1 MVNEKAKYI
10 ASLDETVFEHRNK
23 EYGAYNLR
31 ISYKR
36 ILTRSFFIGTILFCS
51 LASIPFIL
59 TQIEKMNAKK
69 QTDVN
74 AKLVDIQELP
84 EEEEILEQ
92 PKEDTPPPPPPPK
105 EEAPQVETIQ
115 NLVPEPTK
123 EPKVETP
130 PPTITK
136 QKEGLSGTENI
147 EGEKPTGYVEPKP
160 QAPATTGQPGGTGK
174 EERKDYGNTIQHT
187 VDVPADFPGGEKAFR
202 QAISDRFDT
211 EVMSGEAGVYSAEVQ
226 FVVEK
231 DGSISQVTAKGANAT
246 FNKEAERT
254 VRSIKKKWKPA
265 QKDGQSVRSYFRV
278 PVKMLIEE
286 S

>member
-84 EEEEILEQ
+84 
-92 PKEDTPPPPPPPK
+92 
-105 EEAPQVETIQ
+105 
-115 NLVPEPTK
+115 
-123 EPKVETP
+123 
-130 PPTITK
+130 
-136 QKEGLSGTENI
+136 
-147 EGEKPTGYVEPKP
+147 
-160 QAPATTGQPGGTGK
+160 
-174 EERKDYGNTIQHT
+174 
-187 VDVPADFPGGEKAFR
+187 
-202 QAISDRFDT
+202 
-211 EVMSGEAGVYSAEVQ
+211 
-226 FVVEK
+226 
-231 DGSISQVTAKGANAT
+231 
-246 FNKEAERT
+246 
-254 VRSIKKKWKPA
+254 
-265 QKDGQSVRSYFRV
+265 
-278 PVKMLIEE
+278 
-286 S
+286 